1 MDQELA
7 MFELFQEQVHTIPR
21 LFYNTVENF
30 GERPALKYRV
40 GEDYMILD
48 YNGFAEI
55 VEKMSCGLLELGLNK
70 ADRVCLM
77 AHTSAPWGWA
87 DFAIQTAGGVTVTVY
102 PSLSAQET
110 AFIVNHSEARYLLAG
125 NGSIAGKVISV
136 WEQIPT
142 LEKVIVLE
150 SGYVSSDD
158 RIISIDRLRE
168 LGKQLLAKDWG
179 IHKRTWE
186 AITGDDP
193 SSIIYTSGTTGDL
206 KGSLLSQQDLVGALS
221 RSLKHMTLGGY
232 SASYN
237 DVAFS
242 LLPLSHI
249 WERNNSYLAM
259 IAVGGCIGY
268 AQKPTT
274 LVQDIQAIKPTW
286 VLLVPRL
293 WDRIFSGFRAA
304 YSSNPEG
311 KKLYE
316 WALEVGKKAL
326 EHRTGA
332 NGAVDL
338 TADPT
343 IGMDE
348 KLKADFLR
356 ADAMVFS
363 QLRQLLG
370 GRLKIAYSGGGA
382 LPVELHRNFL
392 ILNFPLLNG
401 WGLTE
406 TAAGISHGAPNAT
419 KIGWLAKMVPGVE
432 AKLDSDGEILV
443 RGIGII
449 SEYYKNPTET
459 AEAFTEDGWFRTG
472 DLGEFDEEGFLRI
485 IDRKKYI
492 IVMDTGKNVAPAKI
506 EAHFVNSPFIE
517 QVLILGNDRK
527 YISALLVPSFD
538 MILYMLKEKGYT
550 YDESKLVYAEINGA
564 QACVEVGE
572 DVVGNPLVKELMEG
586 EINRI
591 NDYLEDY
598 ETIKKYTI
606 LKRRFSEEEG
616 EMTPTL
622 KLKNRVIFE
631 HFKDEIEA
639 MYV

>member
-1 MDQELA
+1 A
-7 MFELFQEQVHTIPR
+7 T
-21 LFYNTVENF
+21 
-30 GERPALKYRV
+30 
-40 GEDYMILD
+40 
-48 YNGFAEI
+48 
-55 VEKMSCGLLELGLNK
+55 
-70 ADRVCLM
+70 
-77 AHTSAPWGWA
+77 
-87 DFAIQTAGGVTVTVY
+87 
-102 PSLSAQET
+102 ET
-110 AFIVNHSEARYLLAG
+110 AFIINHSEARYLFAG
-125 NGSIAGKVISV
+125 NASIAEKVISV
-136 WEQIPT
+136 WEQVPT
-142 LEKVIVLE
+142 MEKVIVLE
-150 SGYVSSDD
+150 SGYVSSDE

-179 IHKRTWE
+179 IYKRTWE
-186 AITGDDP
+186 ALTGDDP
-193 SSIIYTSGTTGDL
+193 SSIIYTSGTTGHL

-311 KKLYE
+311 KKLYQ
-316 WALEVGKKAL
+316 WAFEVGQKAL
-326 EHRTGA
+326 EHRTGP

-348 KLKADFLR
+348 KLKEDFVK

-432 AKLDSDGEILV
+432 AKLDTDGEILV

-449 SEYYKNPTET
+449 HEYYKNPAET
-459 AEAFTEDGWFRTG
+459 AEAFTEDGWFKTG

-517 QVLILGNDRK
+517 QVLVLGNDRK

-572 DVVGNPLVKELMEG
+572 DVVNSPLVKELIEG

-631 HFKDEIEA
+631 HFKKEIEA
-639 MYV
+639 MYA

>member
-1 MDQELA
+1 MEQEQK
-7 MFELFQEQVHTIPR
+7 MFARFEEQVHTIPR

-40 GEDYMILD
+40 GEDYLTLD

-55 VEKMSCGLLELGLNK
+55 VEKMSCGLLQLGLK
-70 ADRVCLM
+70 PADRVCLM

-110 AFIVNHSEARYLLAG
+110 AFIVNHSEAKFLIAG
-125 NGSIAGKVISV
+125 DSSIAQKVASV
-136 WEQIPT
+136 WEQMPG
-142 LEKVIVLE
+142 LEKVIILE
-150 SGYVSSDD
+150 AGYAGGDEKM
-158 RIISIDRLRE
+158 IGIERLRE
-168 LGKQLLAKDWG
+168 LGKQLLAQDFG
-179 IHKRTWE
+179 IHKRTWQS
-186 AITGDDP
+186 ISGDDP

-206 KGSLLSQQDLVGALS
+206 KGSLLSQQDLVGALG
-221 RSLKHMTLGGY
+221 RSLKHMTIGGY
-232 SASYN
+232 SANYK

-242 LLPLSHI
+242 LLPLAHI

-274 LVQDIQAIKPTW
+274 LLQDIQAIKPTW

-304 YSSNPEG
+304 FTSNPDG
-311 KKLYE
+311 KKLFE
-316 WALEVGKKAL
+316 WAFAVGKRAL
-326 EHRTGA
+326 EHRMGP

-348 KLKADFLR
+348 KLKEDFLK

-432 AKLDSDGEILV
+432 ARLEEDGEILV
-443 RGIGII
+443 RGVGII
-449 SEYYKNPTET
+449 REYFKNPEET
-459 AEAFTEDGWFRTG
+459 VQAFTEDGWFRTG
-472 DLGEFDEEGFLRI
+472 DLGEFDEEGFLRV

-517 QVLILGNDRK
+517 QVVVLGNDRK
-527 YISALLVPSFD
+527 FISALLVPSFD
-538 MILYMLKEKGYT
+538 TILYMIKEKGYT
-550 YDESKLVYAEINGA
+550 FDESKLIYAEINGA
-564 QACVEVGE
+564 QACVEVGT
-572 DVVGNPLVKELMEG
+572 DVVAIPMVKELIES
-586 EINRI
+586 EIVRI
-591 NDYLEDY
+591 NEYLEDY
-598 ETIKKYTI
+598 EGIKKYTV
-606 LKRRFSEEEG
+606 LTRRFSEEAG

-622 KLKNRVIFE
+622 KLKNRVIFD
-631 HFKDEIEA
+631 HFKDKIEA